1 MSRLLWAVTTPRR
14 LRRNSLIFLL
24 LWTGLA
30 FAYHSE
36 AFSEPQVARV
46 HTQIGAPVDTT
57 R

>member
-1 MSRLLWAVTTPRR
+1 MSRLLWTVTTPRR

-30 FAYHSE
+30 FAHHSE
-36 AFSEPQVARV
+36 VFSEPHVTRV
-46 HTQIGAPVDTT
+46 HTEIGVQVDTT